1 MKKVGILYSS
11 LYRPKWKIGRK
22 DLNFVAWLE
31 RWWYSIMFFIHPTSL
46 THLHIMY
53 MRPAQIPPLLKNILF
68 TDIQKVQT
76 ATTVSFTKGVETDLD
91 YTTQREMLLI
101 LLQPFPYQR

>member
-1 MKKVGILYSS
+1 MEN
-11 LYRPKWKIGRK
+11 R
-22 DLNFVAWLE
+22 AE
-31 RWWYSIMFFIHPTSL
+31 RSQFCGLGLSDGWYSIMFFIHPTSL
-46 THLHIMY
+46 AHLHIMY

-91 YTTQREMLLI
+91 YATQREMLI
-101 LLQPFPYQR
+101 LLQPFS